1 MGITF
6 SHDAAHVFA
15 MRSMLNLKEDTYH
28 ILAGPVDLLK
38 WLHISLAVSPN
49 TIKSRLK
56 RALSLCSQNR
66 YCLKMV
72 KVGDFSLQL
81 VDATTKEPFKEHVA
95 PTDGQS
101 YAGKI
106 IYLLHVLYV

>member
-1 MGITF
+1 
-6 SHDAAHVFA
+6 
-15 MRSMLNLKEDTYH
+15 
-28 ILAGPVDLLK
+28 
-38 WLHISLAVSPN
+38 
-49 TIKSRLK
+49 
-56 RALSLCSQNR
+56 
-66 YCLKMV
+66 MV

-106 IYLLHVLYV
+106 IYLIHVLYV